1 MKVQGDLVDVRAK
14 KLVSGDI
21 GTRIVLDL
29 SPDADMGSL
38 RALMLKTLVININEE
53 NQKGPFEQ

>member
-29 SPDADMGSL
+29 NPDADIGTL
-38 RALMLKTLVININEE
+38 RALMLKTLTITIEE
-53 NQKGPFEQ
+53 EK